1 VGAGTLKAP
10 MTGLDWII
18 TGAALLLALFGWA
31 QGFVSAALALAGFA
45 IGAWVGTRIGPSLV
59 GRDSPW
65 APAVGLLGALLGGAI
80 LAAGFEGLGSRLR
93 RMLRVL
99 PGLTAVD
106 GLLGA
111 LLTMCVGLGVIWLL
125 GAVAL
130 QHGGDARRE
139 VQRSAI
145 LSRINGIVPPSSGLL
160 NAIANLDP
168 FPRIDGP
175 SAGVAP
181 PTAKIA
187 SDPDVERAGAGVVKI
202 LGTACGAGVEGSGWV
217 ARPGV
222 VVTNAHVVAGERD
235 THVLVRGHGPS
246 LAATAIAFD
255 PHNDVAVLR
264 VAGLDAPA
272 LRFAGTARIGAP
284 GAILGFPLDGPF
296 DVRAGRLGVTRTVI
310 TQDAYGRGPTRRTI
324 AALRGAVRPG
334 NSGGP
339 MVDGAGR
346 VLTTVFAATTRGP
359 RGGYGVPNAEVRRAL
374 SRAAGAVSTGPCS

>member
-1 VGAGTLKAP
+1 VVGAGTLKAP

-18 TGAALLLALFGWA
+18 TGAALLLVLFGWA
-31 QGFVSAALALAGFA
+31 QGFISAALALVGFA
-45 IGAWVGTRIGPSLV
+45 IGAWIGTRIGPTLV

-65 APAVGLLGALLGGAI
+65 APAFGLLGALLGGAI

-93 RMLRVL
+93 AALRVL
-99 PGLTAVD
+99 PGLTTLD

-111 LLTMCVGLGVIWLL
+111 LLTVCVGLGVVWLL

-145 LSRINGIVPPSSGLL
+145 LSRINAILPPSSGLL

-187 SDPDVERAGAGVVKI
+187 SDPDVRRAAGSVVKI
-202 LGTACGAGVEGSGWV
+202 LGTACGAGIEGSGWV
-217 ARPGV
+217 VRPGV
-222 VVTNAHVVAGERD
+222 VVTNAHVVAGESD

-246 LAATAIAFD
+246 LGATVIAFD
-255 PHNDVAVLR
+255 PHDDVAILR
-264 VAGLDAPA
+264 VGGLDAPP
-272 LRFAGTARIGAP
+272 LDFASPRTGAS
-284 GAILGFPLDGPF
+284 GAILGFPLDGPY

-310 TQDAYGRGPTRRTI
+310 TQDAYGRGPVRRTI

-359 RGGYGVPNAEVRRAL
+359 RGGYGVPNAEVRKALARAG
-374 SRAAGAVSTGPCS
+374 GAVSTGPCA